1 MQAETLALGQNI
13 MAYRRVV
20 AVLLTV
26 VLIGATLT
34 NRAVAHR
41 WRRLAPPVILLADV
55 LGPVPF
61 AGPYSDEVYEVGGYG
76 EYAEYGPW
84 AYSNRGIYV
93 GCYPARLPVWAETGW
108 LFRRIQVCR

>member
-1 MQAETLALGQNI
+1 MQAENLALDQSI
-13 MAYRRVV
+13 MTYRRVV

-34 NRAVAHR
+34 NRAMAHR
-41 WRRLAPPVILLADV
+41 WRRLAPQVILLGDV
-55 LGPVPF
+55 SGPVPF
-61 AGPYSDEVYEVGGYG
+61 AGSYNDEVYEVGGYG

-84 AYSNRGIYV
+84 AYSNRGIHV
-93 GCYPARLPVWAETGW
+93 GCYPGRLPVWAETGW

>member
-1 MQAETLALGQNI
+1 MQAENLALGQNI
-13 MAYRRVV
+13 MTYRRVV

-34 NRAVAHR
+34 NRATAHR
-41 WRRLAPPVILLADV
+41 WRRLAPPVILLADD
-55 LGPVPF
+55 LGPVPS

-84 AYSNRGIYV
+84 AYSNRGIHV

-108 LFRRIQVCR
+108 LFRRIQVCK